1 MINIITGKPGTGKT
15 YYLAKLARKFILSGL
30 DIYSN
35 FFIDKDKIISDYE
48 KSLRFKIITI
58 FHKIFL
64 EEKYQPAYGQIIFWE
79 KLDEFIDIRGGEV
92 LIDECQIY
100 FNSRKWKDLPE
111 RIQYKFQQHRK
122 HIKRDSQGKVVG
134 LNIWGAVQNVKRID
148 TVVRELV
155 NNVFIIKKIFKLF
168 IIRQY
173 DIEEIDKEKKYCYST
188 NIFTFSHKVASSYD
202 TFQEIAGFS
211 RH

>member
-1 MINIITGKPGTGKT
+1 
-15 YYLAKLARKFILSGL
+15 
-30 DIYSN
+30 
-35 FFIDKDKIISDYE
+35 
-48 KSLRFKIITI
+48 
-58 FHKIFL
+58 
-64 EEKYQPAYGQIIFWE
+64 
-79 KLDEFIDIRGGEV
+79 
-92 LIDECQIY
+92 
-100 FNSRKWKDLPE
+100 
-111 RIQYKFQQHRK
+111 
-122 HIKRDSQGKVVG
+122 
-134 LNIWGAVQNVKRID
+134 
-148 TVVRELV
+148 VVRELV